1 MNIAPSTQTT
11 LCCPKHY
18 GAVSGGEATHFK
30 KKGFKKGFFKKTVK
44 FYETAVTYK
53 NSFA

>member
-1 MNIAPSTQTT
+1 MNIALSVHTT

-30 KKGFKKGFFKKTVK
+30 KKVLKKGFL
-44 FYETAVTYK
+44 K
-53 NSFA
+53 NGKIL